1 MIKTCFLP
9 KVRLS
14 FPVFLRSTRFTFVP
28 LISNLLYFVNIN
40 NFYIFMGNLLSSV
53 WTRLLGRE
61 DVRIL
66 MVGLDNAGKTT
77 ILYRLKFDNVI
88 STVPTIGFN
97 VETVTYK
104 NISFTVWDI
113 GGQDK
118 IRNLWRVYFSGSQA
132 IIFVIDS
139 SDRERIGEVK
149 TELFRLLGE
158 DELEH
163 VQLLLFANKQDLP
176 NAMSTTEIMEKLGL
190 NELKNRAWFV
200 QSACATKGEGL
211 SEGLDWLA
219 NQIQN
224 KSKS

>member
-1 MIKTCFLP
+1 
-9 KVRLS
+9 
-14 FPVFLRSTRFTFVP
+14 
-28 LISNLLYFVNIN
+28 
-40 NFYIFMGNLLSSV
+40 MGNLLSSV

-211 SEGLDWLA
+211 NEGLDWLA